1 MFLPCLENCIRINWL
16 YIAVDWEFP
25 KLGIVYINYLG
36 KGPKM
41 KKALIALMIMF
52 LLVACE
58 SSATNDA
65 ASEYEADNAL
75 ITNHLKE
82 NGFSVRHLEFTND
95 RVMIQDAGWDRAEL
109 LADIKTREQY
119 STNYLVSASN
129 ASNIT
134 VSLRGLTSEWADIAR
149 FAMAEWNAIPGSNLR
164 FVETSKKRGNITMK
178 MGNLGTQGTL
188 ASASFPNRRGK
199 PGNSITVNT
208 VNYGLS
214 LSEKR
219 FTMVHE
225 MGHCIGFRHT
235 NWFDRNSDGNATTND
250 NEGVSSYGANH
261 IPGTPTGLDP
271 NSVMNAIV
279 DAWSG
284 FGNYDKVATAY
295 LY

>member
-1 MFLPCLENCIRINWL
+1 
-16 YIAVDWEFP
+16 
-25 KLGIVYINYLG
+25 
-36 KGPKM
+36 M

-58 SSATNDA
+58 SNATNDA
-65 ASEYEADNAL
+65 VSEYDADNAL
-75 ITNHLKE
+75 ITEHLKE
-82 NGFSVRHLEFTND
+82 SGFSVRHLEFTND
-95 RVMIQDAGWDRAEL
+95 RVMIQDAGWDRDEL
-109 LADIKTREQY
+109 LAGIKSREQY
-119 STNYLVSASN
+119 STNYLVSASR
-129 ASNIT
+129 ASNIK
-134 VSLRGLTSEWADIAR
+134 VSLRSLTSEWADIAR
-149 FAMAEWNAIPGSNLR
+149 FAMAEWNAISGSNLT
-164 FVETSKKRGNITMK
+164 FVETSKKRGDITMK

-199 PGNSITVNT
+199 PGSSITVNT
-208 VNYGLS
+208 VNYGLT

-250 NEGVSSYGANH
+250 NEGVGSVGANH

-279 DAWSG
+279 DAWNG